1 MISALQKFTAQ
12 LDALDDD
19 FSIFFTAKPPAKAR
33 IDALEKKL
41 GVPLHA
47 EHRALIET
55 MSACA
60 IVADENV
67 WPRPVAYEVRPAW
80 QFHRGIEVFG
90 LASKSS
96 SALDVVAQT
105 RKRAPSG
112 ARELVAAMRRLGA
125 DRCVGYDANGTLYEW
140 EPGCKPSKLGSKHL
154 LGVLTGW
161 VRVLENDKAKMK
173 KLGAKKAGGG
183 ASAAAWL
190 EKLDG
195 DGGSA
200 AGKKLMKEPPAV
212 RKEVID
218 LIAKAMAKGAEP
230 TDYLWRLAEIAA
242 DERATDALMAYARK
256 GNTDARETAL
266 GILGTHPGKPKR
278 VVPVLL
284 DALGESNEDI
294 VAQAAEA
301 LLAYADPTTIAPLAK
316 ALTKI
321 QKSPRWVHGVAA
333 GNIYKTLAAAA
344 AKGKASDHDQVV
356 DVLTANLAP
365 KASRYAALDA
375 FEALIAMGPKAKRA
389 IPALEK
395 SIEQKDMYLSTLARH
410 AHGAITGDY
419 EPHLAAFR
427 TAAKHKDEAV
437 SAVADSAIED
447 AKRRKRKRT

>member
-1 MISALQKFTAQ
+1 MTTLQKFTAQ

-19 FSIFFTAKPPAKAR
+19 FSIFFAAKPPAKAR

-47 EHRALIET
+47 EHRALIEKV
-55 MSACA
+55 SACA
-60 IVADENV
+60 IVTDEKV
-67 WPRPVAYEVRPAW
+67 WPRPLAYEVRPAW
-80 QFHRGIEVFG
+80 QFHWGIEVFG

-96 SALDVVAQT
+96 SALDVVVQT
-105 RKRAPSG
+105 RERAPSG
-112 ARELVAAMRRLGA
+112 AHELVAAMRRLGA
-125 DRCVGYDANGTLYEW
+125 GWCVGYDAKGTLYEW
-140 EPGCKPSKLGSKHL
+140 EPGSKPSKLGSKHL
-154 LGVLTGW
+154 LGVLAGW

-173 KLGAKKAGGG
+173 KLSAKNAGGG
-183 ASAAAWL
+183 AGAGAWV
-190 EKLDG
+190 EKLAG

-218 LIAKAMAKGAEP
+218 LIAKALAKGAEP

-256 GNTDARETAL
+256 GNTDARTTAL

-294 VAQAAEA
+294 VANAAEA
-301 LLAYADPTTIAPLAK
+301 LLAYADPTMIAPLAK
-316 ALTKI
+316 ALTKV
-321 QKSPRWVHGVAA
+321 QKNPRWVHGVAA
-333 GNIYKTLAAAA
+333 GYIYKTLAAAA
-344 AKGKASDHDQVV
+344 LKGKASDHDRVV

-389 IPALEK
+389 VPALEK
-395 SIEQKDMYLSTLARH
+395 SIAQKDMYLSSLARH
-410 AHGAITGDY
+410 AHGAITGAY
-419 EPHLAAFR
+419 EPHLAPLRA
-427 TAAKHKDEAV
+427 AAKAKDEAV
-437 SAVADSAIED
+437 RAVAEGALED
-447 AKRRKRKRT
+447 ATRRKRKRT